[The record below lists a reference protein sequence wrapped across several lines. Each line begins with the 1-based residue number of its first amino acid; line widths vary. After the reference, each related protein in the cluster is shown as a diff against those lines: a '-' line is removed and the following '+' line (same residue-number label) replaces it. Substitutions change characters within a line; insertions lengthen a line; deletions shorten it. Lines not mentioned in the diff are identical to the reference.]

1 MKESVF
7 YRFRWQPE
15 HVIVKTE
22 TVDGFVNFISDGR
35 KGKIEERLFDKNFSM
50 VETETK

>member
-7 YRFRWQPE
+7 YRFIFQPE

-22 TVDGFVNFISDGR
+22 TVDGFVHFINDGR
-35 KGKIEERLFDKNFSM
+35 KGKIEEKLFARNFTM
-50 VETETK
+50 VETE